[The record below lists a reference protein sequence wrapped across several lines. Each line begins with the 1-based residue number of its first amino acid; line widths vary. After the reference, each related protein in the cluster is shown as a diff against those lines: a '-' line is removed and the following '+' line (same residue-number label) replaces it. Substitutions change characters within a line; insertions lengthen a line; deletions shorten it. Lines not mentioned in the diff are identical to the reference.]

1 MQLHALPPILLV
13 MLLSACQQPPR
24 SGLDFKDRTPE
35 RLSEWHVFQRSG
47 DVLTL
52 DQGVMPYDLNTPLFS
67 DYAHKFRSVYVP
79 DGTAIR
85 YGEDEL
91 EFPVGTVI
99 SKTFYYPVSD
109 EAAVDGTIAVRK
121 VLEASQGASLDLRH
135 VRLLETRLLVHTASG
150 WVGLPYVWNVEQT
163 EAILEL
169 AGESFSLAMISEG
182 DREAF
187 TYMVPDANQCANC
200 HAVEHREQI
209 LKPIGVKT
217 RHLNKQYKYADTT
230 QNQLARWKQAGL
242 LTGLNDPTKAPRLAR
257 WDEIGNLD
265 ARARAYLDVN
275 CGHCHS
281 AQAAANT
288 SGLLLDAEQS
298 DPTKLGVCKI
308 PVAAG
313 RGSGTASF
321 DIVPGSPEESILL
334 HRMKSTEPDVA
345 MPELGRSL
353 VHREG
358 VALIAAWIASL
369 PGNCEAH

>member
-1 MQLHALPPILLV
+1 
-13 MLLSACQQPPR
+13 
-24 SGLDFKDRTPE
+24 
-35 RLSEWHVFQRSG
+35 
-47 DVLTL
+47 
-52 DQGVMPYDLNTPLFS
+52 
-67 DYAHKFRSVYVP
+67 
-79 DGTAIR
+79 
-85 YGEDEL
+85 
-91 EFPVGTVI
+91 
-99 SKTFYYPVSD
+99 
-109 EAAVDGTIAVRK
+109 
-121 VLEASQGASLDLRH
+121 
-135 VRLLETRLLVHTASG
+135 
-150 WVGLPYVWNVEQT
+150 
-163 EAILEL
+163 
-169 AGESFSLAMISEG
+169 
-182 DREAF
+182 
-187 TYMVPDANQCANC
+187 
-200 HAVEHREQI
+200 
-209 LKPIGVKT
+209 
-217 RHLNKQYKYADTT
+217 LNKQYKYADTT